1 MFNSRI
7 CLETWPQTVYIHYLT
22 ESIKPQK
29 KKTWCFI
36 DNLSPEMKQDNH
48 LLGIQFLLHT
58 FQTTWKCFRLQWGMR
73 EASLLWHVR
82 ERIAFLYHF
91 TKVIEQGFLFS
102 RSILYWHLTATWEE
116 ILCWRKERYIRE
128 FLHKL
133 KSRRRVAGK
142 PCAVFFLLLLLFKPD
157 SCMLQ
162 VHAPCLGVA

>member
-1 MFNSRI
+1 M
-7 CLETWPQTVYIHYLT
+7 
-22 ESIKPQK
+22 
-29 KKTWCFI
+29 TWCFI

-128 FLHKL
+128 FLLKL
-133 KSRRRVAGK
+133 SHVRWLVNLVLCSSCCCCSLNPTAACCKFMPLVL
-142 PCAVFFLLLLLFKPD
+142 VLLKGI
-157 SCMLQ
+157 
-162 VHAPCLGVA
+162 LGNIENQ